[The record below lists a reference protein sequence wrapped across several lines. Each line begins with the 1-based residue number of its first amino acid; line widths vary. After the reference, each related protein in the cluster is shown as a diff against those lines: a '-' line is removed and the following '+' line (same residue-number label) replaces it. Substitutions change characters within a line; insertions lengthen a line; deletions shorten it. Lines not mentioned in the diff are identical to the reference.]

1 MAKWGEGD
9 PRWIVEERPDATNV
23 NNWHWT
29 EKNATGWSKEKLKE
43 LLTGLVIENSDVF
56 CEIKEL
62 TSIEGE
68 ATANNRKAKLIFF
81 YEWVIKGEWSGKL
94 KEGDKKYKGKFEIP
108 NLSEEHEPDEV
119 DVNVTVD
126 KNTDDA
132 HKIKEVM
139 RKVGTPQIQLQLAK
153 YIKQLKEEYSQ
164 DVIKPTGKTQP
175 DTSKSTPS
183 VNTAKVEMSKMMI
196 NGDTKDKESKSLGV
210 KIATKSMTGE
220 ETFHCS
226 PQQLYRAFTDKEMVQ
241 AFTRAPATLEVEKG
255 GRISLMNGHVTGGFI
270 ELVPDKKIMK
280 RWHLKTWPDAH
291 FSEVTLEFLEK
302 DGDTVLKFKQTGIP
316 SSEYDRTKEFWKVNY
331 WQRIKQTFGFG
342 AILF

>member
-29 EKNATGWSKEKLKE
+29 EKNATGWSKDKIKE
-43 LLTGLVIENSDVF
+43 LLTGFVIEDSDVF
-56 CEIKEL
+56 CEIREV

-81 YEWVIKGEWSGKL
+81 YEWVIKGEWSGKM
-94 KEGDKKYKGKFEIP
+94 KDGDKKYKGKFEIP
-108 NLSEEHEPDEV
+108 NLSEENEPDEV

-126 KNTDDA
+126 KSTDDSY
-132 HKIKEVM
+132 KIKEVM
-139 RKVGTPQIQLQLAK
+139 RKVGVPQIQLQLAK

-164 DVIKPTGKTQP
+164 DVIKPT
-175 DTSKSTPS
+175 SKSQATKTTPS
-183 VNTAKVEMSKMMI
+183 VNTAKIEMSKMEI
-196 NGDTKDKESKSLGV
+196 NGEMQDTKSVGV
-210 KIATKSMTGE
+210 KIATKVMVGE
-220 ETFHCS
+220 QTFHCN
-226 PQQLYRAFTDKEMVQ
+226 PQQLYRALTDKEMVQ
-241 AFTRAPATLEVEKG
+241 AFTGAPAILEVEKG
-255 GRISLMNGHVTGGFI
+255 GRISLMNGYVTGGFI
-270 ELVPDKKIMK
+270 ELVPDKKIVK

-291 FSEVTLEFLEK
+291 FSEVTLEFQEK

-316 SSEYDRTKEFWKVNY
+316 SSEFERTQEFWKVNY

-342 AILF
+342 SILC